1 MDSDATPRL
10 ARLTVA
16 EIEAVIEGF
25 CQLQVN
31 LIVSKHFLK
40 QAAARG
46 VTVTDAKRIL
56 TDGRIAGKQEWND
69 KFGDW
74 TYGLRGTD
82 VEGDELEL
90 RIGITP
96 DRKAIVLVTVFEPN

>member
-1 MDSDATPRL
+1 MDSDATPRPAPL
-10 ARLTVA
+10 SAA

-25 CQLQVN
+25 CRLQVN
-31 LIVSKHFLK
+31 LIVSRHFLK

-56 TDGRIAGKQEWND
+56 TEGRIAGKQEWNAN
-69 KFGDW
+69 FGDW
-74 TYGLRGTD
+74 TYGLRGTN